1 MTIPPPV
8 IVPLRPRPRPRPRR
22 ASLRGGRRSA
32 SSRMMRAE
40 RRTPGAVGTFR
51 ALLAAIIVVVG
62 TTCCSSSSSAS
73 SSSTGRG
80 RPSSSSSSMVSL
92 RGIVAPEPR
101 ERGAVASR
109 DRAGAFD
116 DDINPRHRAT
126 EEEREE
132 DEGEEGQERRHRRY
146 RLLTNEEI
154 STRLRSLAE
163 RYPSLCTLTSAQ
175 EAFGLPAASFTAGGT
190 TDTVESCPYDHPRHD
205 NHDNIFANH
214 TPAAAPTAT
223 AAAGGGGGCKNW
235 ILTIEDS
242 VAHPPGS
249 TSWGELPEVFLSGA
263 LHGNERVGPT
273 AVLEAAELILEAASC
288 EALPRARGRNGGG
301 EGDGGD
307 GGGDGDGKNAGG
319 NVGDFG
325 DGNANADASY
335 ARSSSPVFSPSD
347 DEELRLARLCRS
359 DLSRRGISPSY
370 RQWLAR
376 LATTRR
382 IVIVPATNA
391 LEYEMN
397 VKREHDPN
405 RDFPYHQTDPTK
417 CMRTIAGRT
426 INELFR
432 NHMFQLSLTFH
443 GVWRLWRTKTTA
455 PASRV

>member
-1 MTIPPPV
+1 MKF
-8 IVPLRPRPRPRPRR
+8 PRAALLGLLAS
-22 ASLRGGRRSA
+22 ASLSDAAFRRSA
-32 SSRMMRAE
+32 FGFFS
-40 RRTPGAVGTFR
+40 
-51 ALLAAIIVVVG
+51 
-62 TTCCSSSSSAS
+62 
-73 SSSTGRG
+73 

-101 ERGAVASR
+101 ERGAAPSR

-132 DEGEEGQERRHRRY
+132 GGEEEKERRHRRY

-175 EAFGLPAASFTAGGT
+175 EAFGLPTASFTAGGA
-190 TDTVESCPYDHPRHD
+190 TVESCPYDHPRHD

-214 TPAAAPTAT
+214 TPAADPTAT

-319 NVGDFG
+319 NAGDFG
-325 DGNANADASY
+325 DGNANADVSY

-359 DLSRRGISPSY
+359 DLSRQGISPSY

-443 GVWRLWRTKTTA
+443 GVWRLWRELSFCQCLCDTGQELAEGKYRHHLTNF
-455 PASRV
+455 